1 MSKSK
6 FSRREFI
13 GGTIGL
19 AATAPLVFGKEKP
32 EGCGEVIEN
41 EVFSPRKR
49 IPNPWMEGDKPVVA
63 IVHGTEFPAMLEKAM
78 AILGGFK
85 PFGIHNKVMIKPNFL
100 LPQPYPLITDADSIE
115 SVCEFLKKDGFK
127 DVTVTELGA
136 DPSKPCPVFNFF
148 KLKERAERVGF
159 KLYDLLPDKFKQVKD
174 DRWQMME
181 FVNVSESI
189 YNAPLIINMPT
200 VKNHSTCDLTCS
212 LKNNMGPIDF
222 DSRMHMHRQ
231 HEQPIAPEPRKAKEK
246 ICVAEIAHAINP
258 EVTLIDARMVM
269 THHHNNYRI
278 GRKVEAGQII
288 VSGDPVAADRV
299 AANLLASKHDG
310 FKVDMVE
317 STFKRANEL
326 GLGVYSLEDAVI
338 KEDKA

>member
-6 FSRREFI
+6 FSRRSFI

-19 AATAPLVFGKEKP
+19 AASAPLLFGNVKP

-41 EVFSPRKR
+41 ETFKPRTR

-63 IVHGTEFPAMLEKAM
+63 IVHGTDFTTMLEKAM
-78 AILGGFK
+78 ELLGGFK

-100 LPQPYPLITDADSIE
+100 LPQPYPLVTDGPSIE
-115 SVCEFLKKDGFK
+115 AVVAQLQKEGFK
-127 DVTVTELGA
+127 DVTITELGA
-136 DPSKPCPVFNFF
+136 DPSKPCPVFDYF
-148 KLKERAERVGF
+148 KLREKAEAGGF
-159 KLYDLLPDKFKQVKD
+159 KVYDLLPDKFKQVQD
-174 DRWQMME
+174 ETWQLMK
-181 FVNVSESI
+181 FVNVAESI

-200 VKNHSTCDLTCS
+200 IKNHSTCDLTCS
-212 LKNNMGPIDF
+212 MKNNMGPIDF
-222 DSRMHMHRQ
+222 DSRMYMHRE
-231 HEQPIAPEPRKAKEK
+231 HEQPIDPEPRKAKEK
-246 ICVAEIAHAINP
+246 VCVAEIAHAINP
-258 EVTLIDARMVM
+258 EVTLIDARQVM

-278 GRKVEAGQII
+278 GRKVDAGQLI

-326 GLGVYSLEDAVI
+326 GLGVYSLDQAVI
-338 KEDKA
+338 KEAKV